1 MAGLKGH
8 EKPLFAGVES
18 GYASSMS
25 TAPAK
30 PALSRS
36 LFAFSVFYGGMV
48 TIAGVLGAKQVAL
61 GPLAVEAGIFPFL
74 ILVALS
80 STVAELH
87 GKEAANK
94 LLRYGF
100 IPLITAILLTLV
112 ILRLPTDP
120 NMYPPAKEAFP
131 VILGQSWRMMAAG
144 IVAYGTSVTLNIW
157 IFSKLTAATGR
168 LAALRGFIAAALSQI
183 VDTLIFITVSFYGER
198 PIGELM
204 LGQMLAKV
212 VLSAVLVPVIIIVC
226 VNIGKRLDRA

>member
-1 MAGLKGH
+1 
-8 EKPLFAGVES
+8 
-18 GYASSMS
+18 MS
-25 TAPAK
+25 TDAAK

-36 LFAFSVFYGGMV
+36 LLAFSVFYGGMV
-48 TIAGVLGAKQVAL
+48 TVAGVLGAKQVAL

-87 GKEAANK
+87 GKDAANK
-94 LLRYGF
+94 LLRFGF
-100 IPLITAILLTLV
+100 IPLVTAILLTLV

-120 NMYPPAKEAFP
+120 NMYPPAKDAFP
-131 VILGQSWRMMAAG
+131 IILGQSWRMMGAG
-144 IVAYGTSVTLNIW
+144 IIAYGISVTLNIW
-157 IFSKLTAATGR
+157 IFSKLSAATGKF
-168 LAALRGFIAAALSQI
+168 APLRGFIAAALSQI

-198 PIGELM
+198 PIGDLM

-226 VNIGKRLDRA
+226 VAIGKRLDRA

>member
-1 MAGLKGH
+1 
-8 EKPLFAGVES
+8 
-18 GYASSMS
+18 MS
-25 TAPAK
+25 TQPAAPAI
-30 PALSRS
+30 SRS
-36 LFAFSVFYGGMV
+36 LFVFSVFYGGMV
-48 TIAGVLGAKQVAL
+48 TVAGVLGAKQVAL

-80 STVAELH
+80 STIAELH
-87 GKEAANK
+87 GAEAANR

-100 IPLITAILLTLV
+100 IPLIAAILLTLV

-131 VILGQSWRMMAAG
+131 IILGQSWRMMAAG

-157 IFSKLTAATGR
+157 IFSKLSGTTGR
-168 LAALRGFIAAALSQI
+168 FAAFRGFIAAALSQI

-212 VLSAVLVPVIIIVC
+212 VLSAVLVPAIIIAC
-226 VNIGKRLDRA
+226 VAIGRRLDRA

>member
-1 MAGLKGH
+1 
-8 EKPLFAGVES
+8 
-18 GYASSMS
+18 MS
-25 TAPAK
+25 TQPAAPAI
-30 PALSRS
+30 SRS
-36 LFAFSVFYGGMV
+36 LFVFSVVYGGMV
-48 TIAGVLGAKQVAL
+48 TVAGVLGAKQVAL

-80 STVAELH
+80 STIAELH
-87 GKEAANK
+87 GAEAANR

-100 IPLITAILLTLV
+100 IPLIAAILLTLV

-131 VILGQSWRMMAAG
+131 IILGQSWRMMAAG

-157 IFSKLTAATGR
+157 IFSKLSGTTGR
-168 LAALRGFIAAALSQI
+168 FAAFRGFIAAALSQI

-212 VLSAVLVPVIIIVC
+212 VLSAVLVPAIIIAC
-226 VNIGKRLDRA
+226 VAIGRRLDRA